1 MRKTLLLA
9 MAGIATVTL
18 QAQDLRL
25 RQDNIDEV
33 LQAMTIE
40 EKAQLLIGV
49 DGGMFKALERMLG
62 GDAQSS
68 ESINMVGQSQTS
80 VPGAAGATRAIPRLG
95 IPATVLTDGPAG
107 VRISPTREGD
117 PNTYYCTGFPVG
129 TVLASTWNTELVE
142 QVGQAIGNETLE
154 YGCDVIL
161 APGMNIMRHPLCGR
175 NFEYYSEDPLL
186 AGKIAAAYVNGVQSQ
201 GVGTSAKHYA
211 ANNQEVNRLGVDARV
226 SQRALREIYLKN
238 FEIMVKES
246 QPWTIMSSYNR
257 LNGEFTQESKGLLTD
272 VLRHD
277 WGFKGIVMTD
287 WTPIRNTA
295 AQVAAGNDLMEPGM
309 DMQVRALVKSIQNNE
324 VSMQDVDLCCHR
336 MLEYIV
342 RTPAFR
348 GYKFSNKPDLKAHA
362 QVTRQSATEGIVL
375 LKNQHQTL
383 PFSAETRVAIFGVS
397 SYDFMAG
404 GTGSG
409 DVNKAYTID
418 LMQGLQGA
426 GLKTDQELE
435 ALYRSYIEYQS
446 KYLRTERD
454 YKWYESAPRPDEM
467 VITRTY
473 AQKWA
478 AKTDV
483 AILTLGRQ
491 AGEGDDR
498 TVASF
503 NLSDQERQTLDNI
516 CEAYHMEGKKVVV
529 ILNVGSSIETA
540 SWKGQ
545 PDAILCAWQT
555 GQEGGNSVADILL
568 GKANPSGKL
577 TQTFPVSLFDV
588 PASHDFP
595 LYDREFSQAD
605 TYLGK
610 PSNKK
615 NVGYCNYEDGIYVGY
630 RYFETAGTEV
640 SYPFGYGLSYTTFA
654 YSKPVVRA
662 VKDGFEASITITN
675 TGRVAGKEVVQLYVT
690 APDGTLVKPALE
702 LKAFGKTQE
711 LQPGQSQTLTLKV
724 TNYDLASFSE
734 DQSAWITEAG
744 RYTIKFAAAVND
756 IRCTSNYTIK
766 QSQSWSV
773 SNVLAPK
780 TDIQEI
786 NARR

>member
-1 MRKTLLLA
+1 M
-9 MAGIATVTL
+9 TVLGTTVL
-18 QAQDLRL
+18 GTFAQQLKL
-25 RQDNIDEV
+25 NADNVEEV

-62 GDAQSS
+62 GETSDQQV
-68 ESINMVGQSQTS
+68 NMVGQSQTS

-107 VRISPTREGD
+107 VRINPTREGD
-117 PNTYYCTGFPVG
+117 TQTYYCTGFPVG

-142 QVGQAIGNETLE
+142 QVGAAIGNEVLE
-154 YGCDVIL
+154 YGCDVLL

-186 AGKIAAAYVNGVQSQ
+186 TGKIAAAYVNGVQSQ

-211 ANNQEVNRLGVDARV
+211 ANSQEINRLGVDARV

-238 FEIMVKES
+238 FEIVVKES

-272 VLRHD
+272 VLRTD

-309 DMQVRALVKSIQNNE
+309 DMQVNALVSSIKSGK
-324 VSMQDVDLCCHR
+324 VSIEDVDACCRR

-342 RTPAFR
+342 RTPSFK
-348 GYKFSNKPDLKAHA
+348 GYRFSNKPDLKAHA
-362 QVTRQSATEGIVL
+362 EITRQSAAEGIVL
-375 LKNQHQTL
+375 LKNQDNTL
-383 PFSAETRVAIFGVS
+383 PISNDVKIAVFGVS

-409 DVNKAYTID
+409 DVNKAYTVD
-418 LMQGLQGA
+418 MMEGLRNA
-426 GLKTDQELE
+426 GFACEKEIE
-435 ALYRSYIEYQS
+435 ELYRSYVDYQS
-446 KYLRTERD
+446 KYLRTLRD
-454 YKWYESAPRPDEM
+454 YQWYEGAPRPDEM
-467 VITRTY
+467 IINKSY
-473 AQKWA
+473 AKKWA
-478 AKTDV
+478 GKTDV

-498 TVASF
+498 TVESF
-503 NLSDQERQTLDNI
+503 SLTDNERQTIDNL
-516 CEAYHMEGKKVVV
+516 CEAYHLAGKKVIV

-540 SWKGQ
+540 SWKSQ

-555 GQEGGNSVADILL
+555 GQEGGNSVADILT

-577 TQTFPVSLFDV
+577 TQTFPVSIFDV
-588 PASHDFP
+588 PASRDFP
-595 LYDREFSQAD
+595 LYDRDFNQVD
-605 TYLGK
+605 TYMGK

-615 NVGYCNYEDGIYVGY
+615 DVGYCNYEDGIYVGY
-630 RYFETAGTEV
+630 RYFETAQAEV
-640 SYPFGYGLSYTTFA
+640 SYPFGFGLSYTTFA
-654 YSKPVVRA
+654 YSKPTIRA
-662 VKDGFEASITITN
+662 TKDGFEASITISN
-675 TGRVAGKEVVQLYVT
+675 TGNVAGKEVVQLYVT
-690 APDGTLVKPALE
+690 APNGQVAKPALE
-702 LKAFGKTQE
+702 LKAFGKTRE
-711 LQPGQSQTLTLKV
+711 LKPGESQTIQMKV
-724 TNYDLASFSE
+724 SNYDLASFIESE
-734 DQSAWITEAG
+734 SAWVADAG
-744 RYTIKFAAAVND
+744 RYQIKFAAAVND
-756 IRCTSNYTIK
+756 VRATSTYTLSK
-766 QSQSWSV
+766 PLKV
-773 SNVLAPK
+773 TVTNALAPK
-780 TDIQEI
+780 NPI
-786 NARR
+786 NEMTVK

>member
-1 MRKTLLLA
+1 MKKTITLLSIL
-9 MAGIATVTL
+9 GLFTL
-18 QAQDLRL
+18 NTQAQELKL
-25 RQDNIDEV
+25 SANNVEEV

-62 GDAQSS
+62 GEATDQQV
-68 ESINMVGQSQTS
+68 NMVGQSQTS

-107 VRISPTREGD
+107 VRINPTREGD
-117 PNTYYCTGFPVG
+117 TQTYYCTGFPVG

-142 QVGQAIGNETLE
+142 QVGAAIGNETLE
-154 YGCDVIL
+154 YGCDVLL

-211 ANNQEVNRLGVDARV
+211 ANSQEINRLGVDARV

-238 FEIMVKES
+238 FEIVVKES

-272 VLRHD
+272 VLRTD
-277 WGFKGIVMTD
+277 WGFEGIVMTD

-309 DMQVRALVKSIQNNE
+309 DMQVRALVGSIKSGE
-324 VSMQDVDLCCHR
+324 VSMQDVDACCRR

-342 RTPAFR
+342 KTPAFK

-362 QVTRQSATEGIVL
+362 EITRQSATEGIVL
-375 LKNQHQTL
+375 LKNQGNTL
-383 PFSAETRVAIFGVS
+383 PLNNEVKIAVFGVS

-409 DVNKAYTID
+409 DVNKAYTVD
-418 LMQGLQGA
+418 MMEGLRNA
-426 GLKTDQELE
+426 GFACEKEIED
-435 ALYRSYIEYQS
+435 LYRSYVDYQN
-446 KYLRTERD
+446 KYLRTLRD
-454 YKWYESAPRPDEM
+454 YQWYEGAPRPDEM
-467 VITRTY
+467 IINKSY
-473 AQKWA
+473 AKKWA
-478 AKTDV
+478 GKTDV

-498 TVASF
+498 TVESF
-503 NLSDQERQTLDNI
+503 SLTDNERQTLDNL
-516 CEAYHMEGKKVVV
+516 CEAYHLAGKKVIV

-540 SWKGQ
+540 SWKSQ

-555 GQEGGNSVADILL
+555 GQEGGNSVADILT

-577 TQTFPVSLFDV
+577 TQTFPVSIFDV
-588 PASHDFP
+588 PASRNFP
-595 LYDREFSQAD
+595 LYDREFNQAD
-605 TYLGK
+605 TYMGR

-615 NVGYCNYEDGIYVGY
+615 DVGYCNYEDGIYVGY
-630 RYFETAGTEV
+630 RYFETAKSEV
-640 SYPFGYGLSYTTFA
+640 SYPFGFGLSYTTFA
-654 YSKPVVRA
+654 YSKPTIRA
-662 VKDGFEASITITN
+662 NKDGFEATITVSN
-675 TGRVAGKEVVQLYVT
+675 TGNVAGKEVVQLYVT
-690 APDGTLVKPALE
+690 APNGQVAKPALE
-702 LKAFGKTQE
+702 LKAFAKTRE
-711 LQPGQSQTLTLKV
+711 LKPGESQTIRMNV
-724 TNYDLASFSE
+724 SNYDLASFVESE
-734 DQSAWITEAG
+734 SAWVADAG
-744 RYTIKFAAAVND
+744 RYQVKFAAAVND
-756 IRCTSNYTIK
+756 VRATATYNLSKPVKVT
-766 QSQSWSV
+766 V
-773 SNVLAPK
+773 TDALAPK
-780 TDIQEI
+780 NPI
-786 NARR
+786 NEMCVK

>member
-1 MRKTLLLA
+1 MKKTITLLSIL
-9 MAGIATVTL
+9 GLFTL
-18 QAQDLRL
+18 NTQAQELKL
-25 RQDNIDEV
+25 SANNVEEV

-62 GDAQSS
+62 GEATDQQV
-68 ESINMVGQSQTS
+68 NMVGQSQTS

-107 VRISPTREGD
+107 VRINPTREGD
-117 PNTYYCTGFPVG
+117 TQTYYCTGFPVG

-142 QVGQAIGNETLE
+142 QVGAAIGNETLE
-154 YGCDVIL
+154 YGCDVLL

-211 ANNQEVNRLGVDARV
+211 ANSQEINRLGVDARV

-238 FEIMVKES
+238 FEIVVKES

-272 VLRHD
+272 VLRTD
-277 WGFKGIVMTD
+277 WGFEGIVMTD

-309 DMQVRALVKSIQNNE
+309 DMQVRALVGSIKSGE
-324 VSMQDVDLCCHR
+324 VSMQDVDACCRR

-342 RTPAFR
+342 KTPAFK

-362 QVTRQSATEGIVL
+362 EITRQSATEGIVL
-375 LKNQHQTL
+375 LKNQGNTL
-383 PFSAETRVAIFGVS
+383 PLNNNVKIAVFGVS

-409 DVNKAYTID
+409 DVNKAYTVD
-418 LMQGLQGA
+418 MMEGLRNA
-426 GLKTDQELE
+426 GFACEKEIED
-435 ALYRSYIEYQS
+435 LYRSYVDYQN
-446 KYLRTERD
+446 KYLRTLRD
-454 YKWYESAPRPDEM
+454 YQWYEGAPRPDEM
-467 VITRTY
+467 IINKSY
-473 AQKWA
+473 AKKWA
-478 AKTDV
+478 GKTDV

-498 TVASF
+498 TVESF
-503 NLSDQERQTLDNI
+503 SLTDNERQTLDNL
-516 CEAYHMEGKKVVV
+516 CEAYHLAGKKVIV

-540 SWKGQ
+540 SWKSQ

-555 GQEGGNSVADILL
+555 GQEGGNSVADILT

-577 TQTFPVSLFDV
+577 TQTFPVSIFDV
-588 PASHDFP
+588 PASRNFP
-595 LYDREFSQAD
+595 LYDREFNQAD
-605 TYLGK
+605 TYMGR

-615 NVGYCNYEDGIYVGY
+615 DVGYCNYEDGIYVGY
-630 RYFETAGTEV
+630 RYFETAKSEV
-640 SYPFGYGLSYTTFA
+640 SYPFGFGLSYTTFA
-654 YSKPVVRA
+654 YSKPTIRA
-662 VKDGFEASITITN
+662 NKDGFEATITVSN
-675 TGRVAGKEVVQLYVT
+675 TGNVAGKEVVQLYVT
-690 APDGTLVKPALE
+690 APNGQVAKPALE
-702 LKAFGKTQE
+702 LKAFAKTRE
-711 LQPGQSQTLTLKV
+711 LKPGESQTIRMNV
-724 TNYDLASFSE
+724 SNYDLASFVESE
-734 DQSAWITEAG
+734 SAWVADAG
-744 RYTIKFAAAVND
+744 RYQVKFAAAVND
-756 IRCTSNYTIK
+756 VRATATYNLSKPVKVT
-766 QSQSWSV
+766 V
-773 SNVLAPK
+773 TDALAPK
-780 TDIQEI
+780 NPI
-786 NARR
+786 NEMSVK

>member
-1 MRKTLLLA
+1 MRRFFIL
-9 MAGIATVTL
+9 MTVLGTTVL
-18 QAQDLRL
+18 GTFAQQLKL
-25 RQDNIDEV
+25 NADNVEEV

-62 GDAQSS
+62 GETSDQQV
-68 ESINMVGQSQTS
+68 NMVGQSQTS

-107 VRISPTREGD
+107 VRINPTREGD
-117 PNTYYCTGFPVG
+117 TQTYYCTGFPVG

-142 QVGQAIGNETLE
+142 QVGAAIGNEVLE
-154 YGCDVIL
+154 YGCDVLL

-186 AGKIAAAYVNGVQSQ
+186 TGKIAAAYVNGVQSQ

-211 ANNQEVNRLGVDARV
+211 ANSQEINRLGVDARV

-238 FEIMVKES
+238 FEIVVKES

-272 VLRHD
+272 VLRTD

-309 DMQVRALVKSIQNNE
+309 DMQVNALVSSIKSGK
-324 VSMQDVDLCCHR
+324 VSIEDVDACCRR

-342 RTPAFR
+342 RTPSFK
-348 GYKFSNKPDLKAHA
+348 GYRFSNKPDLKAHA
-362 QVTRQSATEGIVL
+362 EITRQSATEGIVL
-375 LKNQHQTL
+375 LKNQDNTL
-383 PFSAETRVAIFGVS
+383 PISNDVKIAVFGVS

-409 DVNKAYTID
+409 DVNKAYTVD
-418 LMQGLQGA
+418 MMEGLRNA
-426 GLKTDQELE
+426 GFACEKEIE
-435 ALYRSYIEYQS
+435 ELYRSYVNYQS
-446 KYLRTERD
+446 KYLRTLRD
-454 YKWYESAPRPDEM
+454 YQWYEGAPRPDEM
-467 VITRTY
+467 VINKSY
-473 AQKWA
+473 AKKWA
-478 AKTDV
+478 GKTDV

-498 TVASF
+498 TVESF
-503 NLSDQERQTLDNI
+503 SLTDNERQTLDNL
-516 CEAYHMEGKKVVV
+516 CEAYHLAGKKVIV

-540 SWKGQ
+540 SWKSQ

-555 GQEGGNSVADILL
+555 GQEGGNSVADILT

-577 TQTFPVSLFDV
+577 TQTFPVSIFDV
-588 PASHDFP
+588 PASRDFP
-595 LYDREFSQAD
+595 LYDRDFNQVD
-605 TYLGK
+605 TYMGK

-615 NVGYCNYEDGIYVGY
+615 DVGYCNYEDGIYVGY
-630 RYFETAGTEV
+630 RYFETAQAEV
-640 SYPFGYGLSYTTFA
+640 SYPFGFGLSYTTFA
-654 YSKPVVRA
+654 YSKPTIRA
-662 VKDGFEASITITN
+662 TKDGFEASITVSN
-675 TGRVAGKEVVQLYVT
+675 TGNVAGKEVVQLYVT
-690 APDGTLVKPALE
+690 APNGQVAKPALE
-702 LKAFGKTQE
+702 LKAFDKTRE
-711 LQPGQSQTLTLKV
+711 LKPGESQTIQMKV
-724 TNYDLASFSE
+724 SNYDLASFIESE
-734 DQSAWITEAG
+734 SAWIADAG
-744 RYTIKFAAAVND
+744 RYQIKFAAAVND
-756 IRCTSNYTIK
+756 VRATSTYTLSK
-766 QSQSWSV
+766 PLKVTV
-773 SNVLAPK
+773 SNALAPK
-780 TDIQEI
+780 NPI
-786 NARR
+786 NEMTVK

>member
-1 MRKTLLLA
+1 MKKILLLA
-9 MAGIATVTL
+9 IASMATATL
-18 QAQDLRL
+18 QAQDIKLR
-25 RQDNIDEV
+25 RNNIDEV

-62 GDAQSS
+62 GETPSN

-117 PNTYYCTGFPVG
+117 SNTYYCTGFPVG

-142 QVGQAIGNETLE
+142 QVGKAIGNETLE

-175 NFEYYSEDPLL
+175 NFEYYSEDPLV

-201 GVGTSAKHYA
+201 GVGASAKHYA
-211 ANNQEVNRLGVDARV
+211 ANSQEVNRLGVDARV
-226 SQRALREIYLKN
+226 TQRALREIYLKN

-309 DMQVRALVKSIQNNE
+309 DLQVRALIKSIQNKE
-324 VSMQDVDLCCHR
+324 VSMADVDLCCRR

-348 GYKFSNKPDLKAHA
+348 GYRFSNKPDLKAHA
-362 QVTRQSATEGIVL
+362 AITRQSATEGIVL
-375 LKNQHQTL
+375 LKNQDQTL
-383 PFSAETRVAIFGVS
+383 PISTETQVAVFGVS

-418 LMQGLQGA
+418 LMQGLQNA
-426 GLKTDQELE
+426 GLATDKGLE
-435 ALYRSYIEYQS
+435 ELYRSYVSYQS
-446 KYLRTERD
+446 KYLRTLRD
-454 YKWYESAPRPDEM
+454 YKWYEAAPRPDEM
-467 VITRTY
+467 IVEKAY
-473 AQKWA
+473 AQQWA

-498 TVASF
+498 TVESF
-503 NLSDQERQTLDNI
+503 SLTDNERLTLENL
-516 CEAYHMEGKKVVV
+516 CEAYHMAGKKVIV

-540 SWKGQ
+540 SWKGL

-568 GKANPSGKL
+568 GKETPSGKL
-577 TQTFPVSLFDV
+577 TQTFPISLFDI
-588 PASHDFP
+588 PASQTFP
-595 LYDREFSQAD
+595 LYDREFSQTD

-630 RYFETAGTEV
+630 RYFETAGAEV
-640 SYPFGYGLSYTTFA
+640 SYPFGFGLSYTTFA
-654 YSKPVVRA
+654 YSKPVVKA

-675 TGRVAGKEVVQLYVT
+675 TGKVAGKEVVQLYVS

-702 LKAFGKTQE
+702 LKAFDKTRE

-724 TNYDLASFSE
+724 SNYDLASFSE
-734 DQSAWITEAG
+734 AQSAWITDAG

-756 IRCTSNYTIK
+756 VRCTSTYTIR
-766 QSQSWSV
+766 QAQSWGA
-773 SNVLAPK
+773 SNVLAPQIA
-780 TDIQEI
+780 IQEI
-786 NARR
+786 PIH

>member
-1 MRKTLLLA
+1 MKKTITLLSIL
-9 MAGIATVTL
+9 GLFTL
-18 QAQDLRL
+18 NTQAQELKL
-25 RQDNIDEV
+25 SANNVEEV

-62 GDAQSS
+62 GEATDQQV
-68 ESINMVGQSQTS
+68 NMVGQSQTS

-107 VRISPTREGD
+107 VRINPTREGD
-117 PNTYYCTGFPVG
+117 TQTYYCTGFPVG

-142 QVGQAIGNETLE
+142 QVGAAIGNETLE
-154 YGCDVIL
+154 YGCDVLL

-211 ANNQEVNRLGVDARV
+211 ANSQEINRLGVDARV

-238 FEIMVKES
+238 FEIVVKES

-272 VLRHD
+272 VLRTD
-277 WGFKGIVMTD
+277 WGFEGIVMTD

-309 DMQVRALVKSIQNNE
+309 DMQVRALVGSIKSGE
-324 VSMQDVDLCCHR
+324 VSMQDVDACCRR

-342 RTPAFR
+342 KTPAFK

-362 QVTRQSATEGIVL
+362 EITRQSATEGIVL
-375 LKNQHQTL
+375 LKNQGNTL
-383 PFSAETRVAIFGVS
+383 PLNNNVKIAVFGVS

-409 DVNKAYTID
+409 DVNKAYTVD
-418 LMQGLQGA
+418 MMEGLRNA
-426 GLKTDQELE
+426 GFACEKEIED
-435 ALYRSYIEYQS
+435 LYRSYVDYQN
-446 KYLRTERD
+446 KYLRTLRD
-454 YKWYESAPRPDEM
+454 YQWYEGAPRPDEM
-467 VITRTY
+467 IINKSY
-473 AQKWA
+473 AKKWA
-478 AKTDV
+478 GKTDV

-498 TVASF
+498 TVESF
-503 NLSDQERQTLDNI
+503 SLTDNERQTLDNL
-516 CEAYHMEGKKVVV
+516 CEAYHLAGKKVIV

-540 SWKGQ
+540 SWKSQ

-555 GQEGGNSVADILL
+555 GQEGGNSVADILT

-577 TQTFPVSLFDV
+577 TQTFPVSIFDV
-588 PASHDFP
+588 PASRNFP
-595 LYDREFSQAD
+595 LYDREFNQAD
-605 TYLGK
+605 TYMGR

-615 NVGYCNYEDGIYVGY
+615 DVGYCNYEDGIYVGY
-630 RYFETAGTEV
+630 RYFETAKSEV
-640 SYPFGYGLSYTTFA
+640 SYPFGFGLSYTTFA
-654 YSKPVVRA
+654 YSKPTIRA
-662 VKDGFEASITITN
+662 NKDGFEATITVSN
-675 TGRVAGKEVVQLYVT
+675 TGNVAGKEVVQLYVT
-690 APDGTLVKPALE
+690 APNGQVAKPALE
-702 LKAFGKTQE
+702 LKAFAKTRE
-711 LQPGQSQTLTLKV
+711 LKPGESQTIRMNV
-724 TNYDLASFSE
+724 SNYDLASFVESE
-734 DQSAWITEAG
+734 SAWVADAG
-744 RYTIKFAAAVND
+744 RYQVKFAAAVND
-756 IRCTSNYTIK
+756 VRASATYNLSKPVKVT
-766 QSQSWSV
+766 V
-773 SNVLAPK
+773 TDALAPK
-780 TDIQEI
+780 NPI
-786 NARR
+786 NEMCVK

>member
-1 MRKTLLLA
+1 MSILGSAVLGT
-9 MAGIATVTL
+9 
-18 QAQDLRL
+18 QAQQLKL
-25 RQDNIDEV
+25 NADNVEEV

-62 GDAQSS
+62 GETSDQQV
-68 ESINMVGQSQTS
+68 NMVGQSQTS

-107 VRISPTREGD
+107 VRINPTREGD
-117 PNTYYCTGFPVG
+117 TQTYYCTGFPVG

-142 QVGQAIGNETLE
+142 QVGAAIGNEVLE
-154 YGCDVIL
+154 YGCDVLL

-186 AGKIAAAYVNGVQSQ
+186 TGKIAAAYVNGVQSQ

-211 ANNQEVNRLGVDARV
+211 ANSQEINRLGVDARV

-238 FEIMVKES
+238 FEIVVKES

-272 VLRHD
+272 VLRTD

-309 DMQVRALVKSIQNNE
+309 DMQVNALVSSIKSGK
-324 VSMQDVDLCCHR
+324 VSIEDVDACCRR

-342 RTPAFR
+342 RTPSFK
-348 GYKFSNKPDLKAHA
+348 GYRFSNKPDLKAHA
-362 QVTRQSATEGIVL
+362 EITRQSATEGIVL
-375 LKNQHQTL
+375 LKNQDNTL
-383 PFSAETRVAIFGVS
+383 PINNDVKIAVFGVS

-409 DVNKAYTID
+409 DVNKAYTVD
-418 LMQGLQGA
+418 MMEGLRNA
-426 GLKTDQELE
+426 GFACEKEIE
-435 ALYRSYIEYQS
+435 ELYRSYVDYQS
-446 KYLRTERD
+446 KYLRTLRD
-454 YKWYESAPRPDEM
+454 YHWYEGAPRPDEM
-467 VITRTY
+467 IINKSY
-473 AQKWA
+473 AKKWA
-478 AKTDV
+478 GKTDV

-498 TVASF
+498 TVESF
-503 NLSDQERQTLDNI
+503 SLTDNERQTLDNL
-516 CEAYHMEGKKVVV
+516 CEAYHLVGKKVIV

-540 SWKGQ
+540 SWKSQ

-555 GQEGGNSVADILL
+555 GQEGGNSVADILT

-577 TQTFPVSLFDV
+577 TQTFPVSIFDV
-588 PASHDFP
+588 PASRDFP
-595 LYDREFSQAD
+595 LYDRDFNQVD
-605 TYLGK
+605 TYMGK

-615 NVGYCNYEDGIYVGY
+615 DVGYCNYEDGIYVGY
-630 RYFETAGTEV
+630 RYFETAQAEV
-640 SYPFGYGLSYTTFA
+640 SYPFGFGLSYTTFA
-654 YSKPVVRA
+654 YSKPTVRA
-662 VKDGFEASITITN
+662 TKDGFEASITVSN
-675 TGRVAGKEVVQLYVT
+675 TGNVAGKEVVQLYVT
-690 APDGTLVKPALE
+690 APNGQVAKPALE
-702 LKAFGKTQE
+702 LKAFGKTRE
-711 LQPGQSQTLTLKV
+711 LKPGESQTIQMKV
-724 TNYDLASFSE
+724 SNYDLASFIESE
-734 DQSAWITEAG
+734 SAWIADAG
-744 RYTIKFAAAVND
+744 RYQIKFAAAVND
-756 IRCTSNYTIK
+756 VRATSTYTLSK
-766 QSQSWSV
+766 PLKV
-773 SNVLAPK
+773 TVTNALAPK
-780 TDIQEI
+780 NPI
-786 NARR
+786 NEMTVK

>member
-1 MRKTLLLA
+1 MKKTITLLSIL
-9 MAGIATVTL
+9 GLFTL
-18 QAQDLRL
+18 NTHAQELKL
-25 RQDNIDEV
+25 SANNVEEV

-62 GDAQSS
+62 GEATDQQV
-68 ESINMVGQSQTS
+68 NMVGQSQTS

-107 VRISPTREGD
+107 VRINPTREGD
-117 PNTYYCTGFPVG
+117 TQTYYCTGFPVG

-142 QVGQAIGNETLE
+142 QVGAAIGNETLE
-154 YGCDVIL
+154 YGCDVLL

-211 ANNQEVNRLGVDARV
+211 ANSQEINRLGVDARV

-238 FEIMVKES
+238 FEIVVKES

-272 VLRHD
+272 VLRTD
-277 WGFKGIVMTD
+277 WGFEGIVMTD

-309 DMQVRALVKSIQNNE
+309 DMQVRALVGSIKSGE
-324 VSMQDVDLCCHR
+324 VSMQDVDACCRR

-342 RTPAFR
+342 KTPAFK

-362 QVTRQSATEGIVL
+362 EITRQSATEGIVL
-375 LKNQHQTL
+375 LKNQGNTL
-383 PFSAETRVAIFGVS
+383 PLNNNVKIAVFGVS

-409 DVNKAYTID
+409 DVNKAYTVD
-418 LMQGLQGA
+418 MMEGLRNA
-426 GLKTDQELE
+426 GFACEKEIED
-435 ALYRSYIEYQS
+435 LYRSYVDYQN
-446 KYLRTERD
+446 KYLRTLRD
-454 YKWYESAPRPDEM
+454 YQWYEGAPRPDEM
-467 VITRTY
+467 IINKSY
-473 AQKWA
+473 AKKWA
-478 AKTDV
+478 GKTDV

-498 TVASF
+498 TVESF
-503 NLSDQERQTLDNI
+503 SLTDNERQTLDNL
-516 CEAYHMEGKKVVV
+516 CEAYHLAGKKVIV

-540 SWKGQ
+540 SWKSQ

-555 GQEGGNSVADILL
+555 GQEGGNSVADILT

-577 TQTFPVSLFDV
+577 TQTFPVSIFDV
-588 PASHDFP
+588 PASRNFP
-595 LYDREFSQAD
+595 LYDREFNQAD
-605 TYLGK
+605 TYMGR

-615 NVGYCNYEDGIYVGY
+615 DVGYCNYEDGIYVGY
-630 RYFETAGTEV
+630 RYFETAKSEV
-640 SYPFGYGLSYTTFA
+640 SYPFGFGLSYTTFA
-654 YSKPVVRA
+654 YSKPTIRA
-662 VKDGFEASITITN
+662 NKDGFEATITVSN
-675 TGRVAGKEVVQLYVT
+675 TGNVAGKEIVQLYVT
-690 APDGTLVKPALE
+690 APNGQVAKPALE
-702 LKAFGKTQE
+702 LKAFAKTRE
-711 LQPGQSQTLTLKV
+711 LKPGESQTIRMNV
-724 TNYDLASFSE
+724 SNYDLASFVESE
-734 DQSAWITEAG
+734 SAWVADAG
-744 RYTIKFAAAVND
+744 RYQIKFAAAVND
-756 IRCTSNYTIK
+756 VRVTATYNLLKPVKVIVTDA
-766 QSQSWSV
+766 
-773 SNVLAPK
+773 LAPK
-780 TDIQEI
+780 NPI
-786 NARR
+786 NEMCVK

>member
-1 MRKTLLLA
+1 MRKTITLLS
-9 MAGIATVTL
+9 TL
-18 QAQDLRL
+18 CLVALNVQAQELKL
-25 RQDNIDEV
+25 SADNVEEV

-62 GDAQSS
+62 GETSDQQV
-68 ESINMVGQSQTS
+68 NMVGQSQTS

-107 VRISPTREGD
+107 VRINPTREGD
-117 PNTYYCTGFPVG
+117 TQTYYCTGFPVG

-142 QVGQAIGNETLE
+142 QVGAAIGNEVLE
-154 YGCDVIL
+154 YGCDVLL

-186 AGKIAAAYVNGVQSQ
+186 TGKIAAAYVNGVQSQ

-211 ANNQEVNRLGVDARV
+211 ANSQEINRLGVDARV

-238 FEIMVKES
+238 FEIVVKES

-272 VLRHD
+272 VLRTD

-309 DMQVRALVKSIQNNE
+309 DMQVNALVSSIKSGK
-324 VSMQDVDLCCHR
+324 VSIEDVDACCRR

-342 RTPAFR
+342 RTPSFK
-348 GYKFSNKPDLKAHA
+348 GYRFSNKPDLKAHA
-362 QVTRQSATEGIVL
+362 EITRQSATEGIVL
-375 LKNQHQTL
+375 LKNQDNTL
-383 PFSAETRVAIFGVS
+383 PINNDVKIAVFGVS

-409 DVNKAYTID
+409 DVNKAYTVD
-418 LMQGLQGA
+418 MMEGLRNA
-426 GLKTDQELE
+426 GFACEKEIED
-435 ALYRSYIEYQS
+435 LYRSYVDYQS
-446 KYLRTERD
+446 KYLRTLRD
-454 YKWYESAPRPDEM
+454 YQWYEGAPRPDEM
-467 VITRTY
+467 VINKSY
-473 AQKWA
+473 AKKWA
-478 AKTDV
+478 GKTDV

-498 TVASF
+498 TVESF
-503 NLSDQERQTLDNI
+503 SLTDNERQTLDNL
-516 CEAYHMEGKKVVV
+516 CEAYHLAGKKVIV

-540 SWKGQ
+540 SWKSQ

-555 GQEGGNSVADILL
+555 GQEGGNSVADILT

-577 TQTFPVSLFDV
+577 TQTFPVSIFDV
-588 PASHDFP
+588 PASRDFP
-595 LYDREFSQAD
+595 LYDRDFNQVD
-605 TYLGK
+605 TYMGK

-615 NVGYCNYEDGIYVGY
+615 DVGYCNYEDGIYVGY
-630 RYFETAGTEV
+630 RYFETAQAEV
-640 SYPFGYGLSYTTFA
+640 SYPFGFGLSYTTFA
-654 YSKPVVRA
+654 YSKPTIRA
-662 VKDGFEASITITN
+662 TKEGFEASITVSN
-675 TGRVAGKEVVQLYVT
+675 TGNVAGKEVVQLYVT
-690 APDGTLVKPALE
+690 APNGQVAKPALE
-702 LKAFGKTQE
+702 LKAFGKTRE
-711 LQPGQSQTLTLKV
+711 LKPGESQTIQMKV
-724 TNYDLASFSE
+724 SNYDLASFIESE
-734 DQSAWITEAG
+734 SAWIADAG
-744 RYTIKFAAAVND
+744 RYQIKFAAAVND
-756 IRCTSNYTIK
+756 VRATSTYTLSK
-766 QSQSWSV
+766 PLKV
-773 SNVLAPK
+773 TVTNALAPK
-780 TDIQEI
+780 NPI
-786 NARR
+786 NEMTVK

>member
-1 MRKTLLLA
+1 MRKTITLLS
-9 MAGIATVTL
+9 TL
-18 QAQDLRL
+18 CLVALNVQAQELKL
-25 RQDNIDEV
+25 SADNVEEV

-62 GDAQSS
+62 GETSDQQV
-68 ESINMVGQSQTS
+68 NMVGQSQTS

-107 VRISPTREGD
+107 VRINPTREGD
-117 PNTYYCTGFPVG
+117 TQTYYCTGFPVG

-142 QVGQAIGNETLE
+142 QVGAAIGNEVLE
-154 YGCDVIL
+154 YGCDVLL

-186 AGKIAAAYVNGVQSQ
+186 TGKIAAAYVNGVQSQ

-211 ANNQEVNRLGVDARV
+211 ANSQEINRLGVDARV

-238 FEIMVKES
+238 FEIVVKES

-272 VLRHD
+272 VLRTD

-309 DMQVRALVKSIQNNE
+309 DMQVNALVSSIKSGK
-324 VSMQDVDLCCHR
+324 VSIEDVDACCRR

-342 RTPAFR
+342 RTPSFK
-348 GYKFSNKPDLKAHA
+348 GYRFSNKPDLKAHA
-362 QVTRQSATEGIVL
+362 EITRQSATEGIVL
-375 LKNQHQTL
+375 LKNQDNTL
-383 PFSAETRVAIFGVS
+383 PISNDVKIAVFGVS

-409 DVNKAYTID
+409 DVNKAYTVD
-418 LMQGLQGA
+418 MMEGLRNA
-426 GLKTDQELE
+426 GFACEKEIED
-435 ALYRSYIEYQS
+435 LYRSYVDYQS
-446 KYLRTERD
+446 KYLRTLRD
-454 YKWYESAPRPDEM
+454 YQWYEGAPRPDEM
-467 VITRTY
+467 VINKSY
-473 AQKWA
+473 AKKWA
-478 AKTDV
+478 GKTDV

-498 TVASF
+498 TVESF
-503 NLSDQERQTLDNI
+503 SLTDNERQTIDNL
-516 CEAYHMEGKKVVV
+516 CEAYHLAGKKVIV

-540 SWKGQ
+540 SWKSQ

-555 GQEGGNSVADILL
+555 GQEGGNSVADILT

-577 TQTFPVSLFDV
+577 TQTFPVSIFDV
-588 PASHDFP
+588 PASRDFP
-595 LYDREFSQAD
+595 LYDRDFNQVD
-605 TYLGK
+605 TYMGK

-615 NVGYCNYEDGIYVGY
+615 DVGYCNYEDGIYVGY
-630 RYFETAGTEV
+630 RYFETAQAEV
-640 SYPFGYGLSYTTFA
+640 SYPFGFGLSYTTFA
-654 YSKPVVRA
+654 YSKPTIRA
-662 VKDGFEASITITN
+662 TKDGFEASITISN
-675 TGRVAGKEVVQLYVT
+675 TGNVAGKEVVQLYVT
-690 APDGTLVKPALE
+690 APNGQVAKPALE
-702 LKAFGKTQE
+702 LKAFGKTRE
-711 LQPGQSQTLTLKV
+711 LKPGESQTIQMKV
-724 TNYDLASFSE
+724 SNYDLASFIESE
-734 DQSAWITEAG
+734 SAWIADAG
-744 RYTIKFAAAVND
+744 RYQIKFAAAVND
-756 IRCTSNYTIK
+756 VRATSTYTLSK
-766 QSQSWSV
+766 PLKV
-773 SNVLAPK
+773 TVTNALAPK
-780 TDIQEI
+780 NPI
-786 NARR
+786 NEMTVK

>member
-1 MRKTLLLA
+1 M
-9 MAGIATVTL
+9 TVLGTTVL
-18 QAQDLRL
+18 GTFAQQLKL
-25 RQDNIDEV
+25 NADNVEEV

-62 GDAQSS
+62 GETSDQQV
-68 ESINMVGQSQTS
+68 NMVGQSQTS

-107 VRISPTREGD
+107 VRINPTREGD
-117 PNTYYCTGFPVG
+117 TQTYYCTGFPVG

-142 QVGQAIGNETLE
+142 QVGAAIGNEVLE
-154 YGCDVIL
+154 YGCDVLL

-186 AGKIAAAYVNGVQSQ
+186 TGKIAAAYVNGVQSQ

-211 ANNQEVNRLGVDARV
+211 ANSQEINRLGVDARV

-238 FEIMVKES
+238 FEIVVKES

-272 VLRHD
+272 VLRTD

-309 DMQVRALVKSIQNNE
+309 DMQVNALVSSIKSGK
-324 VSMQDVDLCCHR
+324 VSIEDVDACCRR

-342 RTPAFR
+342 RTPSFK
-348 GYKFSNKPDLKAHA
+348 GYRFSNKPDLKAHA
-362 QVTRQSATEGIVL
+362 EITRQSATEGIVL
-375 LKNQHQTL
+375 LKNQDNTL
-383 PFSAETRVAIFGVS
+383 PISNDVKIAVFGVS

-409 DVNKAYTID
+409 DVNKAYTVD
-418 LMQGLQGA
+418 MMEGLRNA
-426 GLKTDQELE
+426 GFACEKEIE
-435 ALYRSYIEYQS
+435 ELYRSYVDYQS
-446 KYLRTERD
+446 KYLRTLRD
-454 YKWYESAPRPDEM
+454 YQWYEGAPRPDEM
-467 VITRTY
+467 VINKSY
-473 AQKWA
+473 AKKWA
-478 AKTDV
+478 GKTDV

-498 TVASF
+498 TVESF
-503 NLSDQERQTLDNI
+503 SLTDNERQTIDNL
-516 CEAYHMEGKKVVV
+516 CEAYHLAGKKVIV

-540 SWKGQ
+540 SWKSQ

-555 GQEGGNSVADILL
+555 GQEGGNSVADILT

-577 TQTFPVSLFDV
+577 TQTFPVSIFDV
-588 PASHDFP
+588 PASRDFP
-595 LYDREFSQAD
+595 LYDRDFNQVD
-605 TYLGK
+605 TYMGK

-615 NVGYCNYEDGIYVGY
+615 DVGYCNYEDGIYVGY
-630 RYFETAGTEV
+630 RYFETAQAEV
-640 SYPFGYGLSYTTFA
+640 SYPFGFGLSYTTFA
-654 YSKPVVRA
+654 YSKPTIRA
-662 VKDGFEASITITN
+662 TKDGFEASITISN
-675 TGRVAGKEVVQLYVT
+675 TGNVAGKEVVQLYVT
-690 APDGTLVKPALE
+690 APNGQVAKPALE
-702 LKAFGKTQE
+702 LKAFDKTRE
-711 LQPGQSQTLTLKV
+711 LKPGESQTIQMKV
-724 TNYDLASFSE
+724 SNYDLASFIE
-734 DQSAWITEAG
+734 PESAWIADAG
-744 RYTIKFAAAVND
+744 RYQIKFAAAVND
-756 IRCTSNYTIK
+756 VRATSTYTLSK
-766 QSQSWSV
+766 PLKV
-773 SNVLAPK
+773 TVTNALAPK
-780 TDIQEI
+780 NPI
-786 NARR
+786 NEMTVK

>member
-1 MRKTLLLA
+1 MRRFFIL
-9 MAGIATVTL
+9 MTVLGTSVL
-18 QAQDLRL
+18 GTYAQQLKL
-25 RQDNIDEV
+25 NADNVEEV

-62 GDAQSS
+62 GETTDQQV
-68 ESINMVGQSQTS
+68 NMVGQSQTS

-107 VRISPTREGD
+107 VRINPTREGD
-117 PNTYYCTGFPVG
+117 TQTYYCTGFPVG

-142 QVGQAIGNETLE
+142 QVGAAIGNEVLE
-154 YGCDVIL
+154 YGCDVLL

-186 AGKIAAAYVNGVQSQ
+186 TGKIAAAYVNGVQSQ

-211 ANNQEVNRLGVDARV
+211 ANSQEINRLGVDARV

-238 FEIMVKES
+238 FEIVVKES

-272 VLRHD
+272 VLRTD

-309 DMQVRALVKSIQNNE
+309 DMQVNALVSSIKSGK
-324 VSMQDVDLCCHR
+324 VSIEDVDACCRR

-342 RTPAFR
+342 RTPSFK
-348 GYKFSNKPDLKAHA
+348 GYRFSNKPDLKAHA
-362 QVTRQSATEGIVL
+362 EITRQSATEGIVL
-375 LKNQHQTL
+375 LKNQDNTL
-383 PFSAETRVAIFGVS
+383 PISNDVKIAVFGVS

-409 DVNKAYTID
+409 DVNKAYTVD
-418 LMQGLQGA
+418 MMEGLRNA
-426 GLKTDQELE
+426 GFACEKDIEE
-435 ALYRSYIEYQS
+435 LYRSYVDYQS
-446 KYLRTERD
+446 KYLRTLRD
-454 YKWYESAPRPDEM
+454 YQWYEGAPRPDEM
-467 VITRTY
+467 VINKSY
-473 AQKWA
+473 AKKWA
-478 AKTDV
+478 GKTDV

-498 TVASF
+498 TVESF
-503 NLSDQERQTLDNI
+503 SLTDNERQTLDNL
-516 CEAYHMEGKKVVV
+516 CEAYHLAGKKVIV

-540 SWKGQ
+540 SWKSQ

-555 GQEGGNSVADILL
+555 GQEGGNSVADILT

-577 TQTFPVSLFDV
+577 TQTFPVSIFDV
-588 PASHDFP
+588 PASRDFP
-595 LYDREFSQAD
+595 LYDRDFNQVD
-605 TYLGK
+605 TYMGK

-615 NVGYCNYEDGIYVGY
+615 DVGYCNYEDGIYVGY
-630 RYFETAGTEV
+630 RYFETAQAEV
-640 SYPFGYGLSYTTFA
+640 SYPFGFGLSYTTFA
-654 YSKPVVRA
+654 YSKPTIRA
-662 VKDGFEASITITN
+662 TKDGFEASITVSN
-675 TGRVAGKEVVQLYVT
+675 TGNVAGKEVVQLYVT
-690 APDGTLVKPALE
+690 APNGQVAKPALE
-702 LKAFGKTQE
+702 LKAFGKTRE
-711 LQPGQSQTLTLKV
+711 LKPGESQTIQMKV
-724 TNYDLASFSE
+724 SNYDLASFIESE
-734 DQSAWITEAG
+734 SAWVADAG
-744 RYTIKFAAAVND
+744 RYQIKFAAAVND
-756 IRCTSNYTIK
+756 VRATSTYTLSK
-766 QSQSWSV
+766 PLKV
-773 SNVLAPK
+773 TVTNALAPK
-780 TDIQEI
+780 NPI
-786 NARR
+786 NEMTVK

>member
-1 MRKTLLLA
+1 M
-9 MAGIATVTL
+9 TVLGTTVL
-18 QAQDLRL
+18 GTFAQQLKL
-25 RQDNIDEV
+25 NADNVEEV

-62 GDAQSS
+62 GETSDQQV
-68 ESINMVGQSQTS
+68 NMVGQSQSS

-107 VRISPTREGD
+107 VRINPTREGD
-117 PNTYYCTGFPVG
+117 TQTYYCTGFPVG

-142 QVGQAIGNETLE
+142 QVGAAIGNEVLE
-154 YGCDVIL
+154 YGCDVLL

-186 AGKIAAAYVNGVQSQ
+186 TGKIAAAYVNGVQSQ

-211 ANNQEVNRLGVDARV
+211 ANSQEINRLGVDARV

-238 FEIMVKES
+238 FEIVVKES

-272 VLRHD
+272 VLRTD

-309 DMQVRALVKSIQNNE
+309 DMQVNALVSSIKSGK
-324 VSMQDVDLCCHR
+324 VSIEDVDACCRR

-342 RTPAFR
+342 RTPSFK
-348 GYKFSNKPDLKAHA
+348 GYRFSNKPDLKAHA
-362 QVTRQSATEGIVL
+362 EITRQSATEGIVL
-375 LKNQHQTL
+375 LKNQDNTL
-383 PFSAETRVAIFGVS
+383 PISNDVKIAVFGVS

-409 DVNKAYTID
+409 DVNKAYTVD
-418 LMQGLQGA
+418 MMEGLRNA
-426 GLKTDQELE
+426 GFACEKEIE
-435 ALYRSYIEYQS
+435 ELYRSYVDYQS
-446 KYLRTERD
+446 KYLRTLRD
-454 YKWYESAPRPDEM
+454 YQWYEGAPRPDEM
-467 VITRTY
+467 VINKSY
-473 AQKWA
+473 AKKWA
-478 AKTDV
+478 GKTDV

-498 TVASF
+498 TVESF
-503 NLSDQERQTLDNI
+503 SLTDNERQTIDNL
-516 CEAYHMEGKKVVV
+516 CEAYHLAGKKVIV

-540 SWKGQ
+540 SWKSQ

-555 GQEGGNSVADILL
+555 GQEGGNSVADILT

-577 TQTFPVSLFDV
+577 TQTFPVSIFDV
-588 PASHDFP
+588 PASRDFP
-595 LYDREFSQAD
+595 LYDRDFNQVD
-605 TYLGK
+605 TYMGK

-615 NVGYCNYEDGIYVGY
+615 DVGYCNYEDGIYVGY
-630 RYFETAGTEV
+630 RYFETAQAEV
-640 SYPFGYGLSYTTFA
+640 SYPFGFGLSYTTFA
-654 YSKPVVRA
+654 YSKPTIRA
-662 VKDGFEASITITN
+662 TKDGFEASITISN
-675 TGRVAGKEVVQLYVT
+675 TGNVAGKEVVQLYVT
-690 APDGTLVKPALE
+690 APNGQVAKPALE
-702 LKAFGKTQE
+702 LKAFDKTRE
-711 LQPGQSQTLTLKV
+711 LKPGESQTIQMKV
-724 TNYDLASFSE
+724 SNYDLASFIESE
-734 DQSAWITEAG
+734 SAWIADAG
-744 RYTIKFAAAVND
+744 RYQIKFAAAVND
-756 IRCTSNYTIK
+756 VRATSTYTLSK
-766 QSQSWSV
+766 PLKV
-773 SNVLAPK
+773 TVTNALAPK
-780 TDIQEI
+780 NPI
-786 NARR
+786 NEMTVK

>member
-1 MRKTLLLA
+1 MRKTITLLS
-9 MAGIATVTL
+9 TL
-18 QAQDLRL
+18 CLVALNVQAQELKL
-25 RQDNIDEV
+25 SADNVEEV

-62 GDAQSS
+62 GETSDQQV
-68 ESINMVGQSQTS
+68 NMVGQSQTS

-107 VRISPTREGD
+107 VRINPTREGD
-117 PNTYYCTGFPVG
+117 TQTYYCTGFPVG

-142 QVGQAIGNETLE
+142 QVGAAIGNEVLE
-154 YGCDVIL
+154 YGCDVLL

-186 AGKIAAAYVNGVQSQ
+186 TGKIAAAYVNGVQSQ

-211 ANNQEVNRLGVDARV
+211 ANSQEINRLGVDARV

-238 FEIMVKES
+238 FEIVVKES

-272 VLRHD
+272 VLRTD

-309 DMQVRALVKSIQNNE
+309 DMQVNALVSSIKSGK
-324 VSMQDVDLCCHR
+324 VSIEDVDACCRR

-342 RTPAFR
+342 RTPSFK
-348 GYKFSNKPDLKAHA
+348 GYRFSNKPDLKAHA
-362 QVTRQSATEGIVL
+362 EITRQSAAEGIVL
-375 LKNQHQTL
+375 LKNQDNTL
-383 PFSAETRVAIFGVS
+383 PISNDVKIAVFGVS

-409 DVNKAYTID
+409 DVNKAYTVD
-418 LMQGLQGA
+418 MMEGLRNA
-426 GLKTDQELE
+426 GFACEKEIE
-435 ALYRSYIEYQS
+435 ELYRSYVDYQS
-446 KYLRTERD
+446 KYLRTLRD
-454 YKWYESAPRPDEM
+454 YQWYEGAPRPDEM
-467 VITRTY
+467 VINKSY
-473 AQKWA
+473 AKKWA
-478 AKTDV
+478 GKTDV

-498 TVASF
+498 TVESF
-503 NLSDQERQTLDNI
+503 SLTDNERQTLDNL
-516 CEAYHMEGKKVVV
+516 CEAYHLAGKKVIV

-540 SWKGQ
+540 SWKSQ

-555 GQEGGNSVADILL
+555 GQEGGNSVADILT

-577 TQTFPVSLFDV
+577 TQTFPVSIFDV
-588 PASHDFP
+588 PASRDFP
-595 LYDREFSQAD
+595 LYDRDFNQVD
-605 TYLGK
+605 TYMGK

-615 NVGYCNYEDGIYVGY
+615 DVGYCNYEDGIYVGY
-630 RYFETAGTEV
+630 RYFETAQAEV
-640 SYPFGYGLSYTTFA
+640 SYPFGFGLSYTTFA
-654 YSKPVVRA
+654 YSKPTIRA
-662 VKDGFEASITITN
+662 TKEGFEASITVSN
-675 TGRVAGKEVVQLYVT
+675 TGNVAGKEVVQLYVT
-690 APDGTLVKPALE
+690 APNGQVAKPALE
-702 LKAFGKTQE
+702 LKAFGKTRE
-711 LQPGQSQTLTLKV
+711 LKPGESQTIQMKV
-724 TNYDLASFSE
+724 SNYDLASFIESE
-734 DQSAWITEAG
+734 SAWVADAG
-744 RYTIKFAAAVND
+744 RYQIKFAAAVND
-756 IRCTSNYTIK
+756 VRATSTYTLSK
-766 QSQSWSV
+766 PLKV
-773 SNVLAPK
+773 TVTNALAPK
-780 TDIQEI
+780 NPI
-786 NARR
+786 NEMTVK

>member
-1 MRKTLLLA
+1 MRKTITLLS
-9 MAGIATVTL
+9 TL
-18 QAQDLRL
+18 CLVALNVQAQELKL
-25 RQDNIDEV
+25 SADNVEEV

-62 GDAQSS
+62 GETSDQQV
-68 ESINMVGQSQTS
+68 NMVGQSQTS

-107 VRISPTREGD
+107 VRINPTREGD
-117 PNTYYCTGFPVG
+117 TQTYYCTGFPVG

-142 QVGQAIGNETLE
+142 QVGAAIGNEVLE
-154 YGCDVIL
+154 YGCDVLL

-186 AGKIAAAYVNGVQSQ
+186 TGKIAAAYVNGVQSQ

-211 ANNQEVNRLGVDARV
+211 ANSQEINRLGVDARV

-238 FEIMVKES
+238 FEIVVKES

-272 VLRHD
+272 VLRTD

-309 DMQVRALVKSIQNNE
+309 DMQVNALVSSIKSGK
-324 VSMQDVDLCCHR
+324 VSIEDVDACCRR

-342 RTPAFR
+342 RTPSFK
-348 GYKFSNKPDLKAHA
+348 GYRFSNKPDLKAHA
-362 QVTRQSATEGIVL
+362 EITRQSATEGIVL
-375 LKNQHQTL
+375 LKNQDNTL
-383 PFSAETRVAIFGVS
+383 PISNDVKIAVFGVS

-409 DVNKAYTID
+409 DVNKAYTVD
-418 LMQGLQGA
+418 MMEGLRNA
-426 GLKTDQELE
+426 GFACEKEIE
-435 ALYRSYIEYQS
+435 ELYRSYVDYQS
-446 KYLRTERD
+446 KYLRTLRD
-454 YKWYESAPRPDEM
+454 YQWYEGAPRPDEM
-467 VITRTY
+467 VINKSY
-473 AQKWA
+473 AKKWA
-478 AKTDV
+478 GKTDV

-498 TVASF
+498 TVESF
-503 NLSDQERQTLDNI
+503 SLTDNERQTIDNL
-516 CEAYHMEGKKVVV
+516 CEAYHLAGKKVIV

-540 SWKGQ
+540 SWKSQ

-555 GQEGGNSVADILL
+555 GQEGGNSVADILT

-577 TQTFPVSLFDV
+577 TQTFPVSIFDV
-588 PASHDFP
+588 PASRDFP
-595 LYDREFSQAD
+595 LYDRDFNQVD
-605 TYLGK
+605 TYMGK

-615 NVGYCNYEDGIYVGY
+615 DVGYCNYEDGIYVGY
-630 RYFETAGTEV
+630 RYFETAQAEV
-640 SYPFGYGLSYTTFA
+640 SYPFGFGLSYTTFA
-654 YSKPVVRA
+654 YSKPTIRA
-662 VKDGFEASITITN
+662 TKDGFEASITISN
-675 TGRVAGKEVVQLYVT
+675 TGNVAGKEVVQLYVT
-690 APDGTLVKPALE
+690 APNGQVAKPALE
-702 LKAFGKTQE
+702 LKAFGKTRE
-711 LQPGQSQTLTLKV
+711 LKPGESQTIQMKV
-724 TNYDLASFSE
+724 SNYDLASFIESE
-734 DQSAWITEAG
+734 SAWVADAG
-744 RYTIKFAAAVND
+744 RYQIKFAAAVND
-756 IRCTSNYTIK
+756 VRATSTYTLSK
-766 QSQSWSV
+766 PLKV
-773 SNVLAPK
+773 TVTNALAPK
-780 TDIQEI
+780 NPI
-786 NARR
+786 NEMTVK

>member
-1 MRKTLLLA
+1 MRRFFIL
-9 MAGIATVTL
+9 MTVLGTTVL
-18 QAQDLRL
+18 GTFAQQLKL
-25 RQDNIDEV
+25 NADNVEEV

-62 GDAQSS
+62 GETSDQQV
-68 ESINMVGQSQTS
+68 NMVGQSQTS

-107 VRISPTREGD
+107 VRINPTREGD
-117 PNTYYCTGFPVG
+117 TQTYYCTGFPVG

-142 QVGQAIGNETLE
+142 QVGAAIGNEVLE
-154 YGCDVIL
+154 YGCDVLL

-186 AGKIAAAYVNGVQSQ
+186 TGKIAAAYVNGVQSQ

-211 ANNQEVNRLGVDARV
+211 ANSQEINRLGVDARV

-238 FEIMVKES
+238 FEIVVKES

-272 VLRHD
+272 VLRTD

-309 DMQVRALVKSIQNNE
+309 DMQVNALVSSIKSGK
-324 VSMQDVDLCCHR
+324 VSIEDVDACCRR

-342 RTPAFR
+342 RTPSFK
-348 GYKFSNKPDLKAHA
+348 GYRFSNKPDLKAHA
-362 QVTRQSATEGIVL
+362 EITRQSATEGIVL
-375 LKNQHQTL
+375 LKNQDNTL
-383 PFSAETRVAIFGVS
+383 PISNDVKIAVFGVS

-409 DVNKAYTID
+409 DVNKAYTVD
-418 LMQGLQGA
+418 MMEGLRNA
-426 GLKTDQELE
+426 GFACEKEIE
-435 ALYRSYIEYQS
+435 ELYRSYVNYQS
-446 KYLRTERD
+446 KYLRTLRD
-454 YKWYESAPRPDEM
+454 YQWYEGAPRPDEM
-467 VITRTY
+467 VINKSY
-473 AQKWA
+473 AKKWA
-478 AKTDV
+478 GKTDV

-498 TVASF
+498 TVESF
-503 NLSDQERQTLDNI
+503 SLTDNERQTLDNL
-516 CEAYHMEGKKVVV
+516 CEAYHLAGKKVIV

-540 SWKGQ
+540 SWKSQ

-555 GQEGGNSVADILL
+555 GQEGGNSVADILT

-577 TQTFPVSLFDV
+577 TQTFPVSIFDV
-588 PASHDFP
+588 PASRDFP
-595 LYDREFSQAD
+595 LYDRDFNQVD
-605 TYLGK
+605 TYMGK

-615 NVGYCNYEDGIYVGY
+615 DVGYCNYEDGIYVGY
-630 RYFETAGTEV
+630 RYFETAQAEV
-640 SYPFGYGLSYTTFA
+640 SYPFGFGLSYTTFA
-654 YSKPVVRA
+654 YSKPTIRA
-662 VKDGFEASITITN
+662 TKDGFEASITVSN
-675 TGRVAGKEVVQLYVT
+675 TGNVAGKEVVQLYVT
-690 APDGTLVKPALE
+690 APNGQVAKPALE
-702 LKAFGKTQE
+702 LKAFGKTRE
-711 LQPGQSQTLTLKV
+711 LKPGESQTIQMKV
-724 TNYDLASFSE
+724 SNYDLASFIESE
-734 DQSAWITEAG
+734 SAWIADAG
-744 RYTIKFAAAVND
+744 RYQIKFAAAVND
-756 IRCTSNYTIK
+756 VRATSTYTLSK
-766 QSQSWSV
+766 PLKVTV
-773 SNVLAPK
+773 SNALAPK
-780 TDIQEI
+780 NPI
-786 NARR
+786 NEMTVK